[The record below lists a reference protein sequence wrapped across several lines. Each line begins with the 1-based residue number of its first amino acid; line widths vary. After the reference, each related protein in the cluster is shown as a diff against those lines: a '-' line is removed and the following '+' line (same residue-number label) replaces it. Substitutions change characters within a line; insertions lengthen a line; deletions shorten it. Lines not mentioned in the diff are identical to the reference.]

1 MEEKTAI
8 QLPHNIIIEDRKHI
22 SISGVVDI
30 DNFDEQT
37 AVIYTQMGE
46 LTLKGYDLHVNRL
59 NVETGELTMDGEL
72 WSLSYTETQKK
83 SGGVLSKLF
92 R

>member
-46 LTLKGYDLHVNRL
+46 LTLKGYDLHVNKL

>member
-1 MEEKTAI
+1 MEEKTPV

-72 WSLSYTETQKK
+72 WSLSYTEVQKK
-83 SGGVLSKLF
+83 GGGVLSRLF